1 MKRMLIWLAIIA
13 GLAVAYFIAYPFTLL
28 SYRLTFEVETPE
40 GLKTGSGVIRH
51 AFHQEPWLMQ
61 PSCNAEGVS
70 RGEAVTVDL
79 GPRGTFYALLIGR
92 TNANEPDQGLSPAGM
107 LYTLAPQIREME
119 RCDNARIF
127 TLMFLDAK
135 ADVPSRL
142 IPFLVR
148 FRDEK
153 DPSTVEAVDPENLAA
168 SFGEGVTLKRVVIET
183 TSDPVTTGI
192 ERRLPWLLTL
202 ATGSINGL
210 RQFNP
215 NYPAPINYLTAD
227 SFRRGTP

>member
-40 GLKTGSGVIRH
+40 GLKTGSGVIRL

-61 PSCNAEGVS
+61 PSCGAQGVS

-92 TNANEPDQGLSPAGM
+92 TNANEPDQGLSPARM
-107 LYTLAPQIREME
+107 LSKTLAPQIWEMKP
-119 RCDNARIF
+119 CDNAQIF

-135 ADVPSRL
+135 ANVPSRL

-153 DPSTVEAVDPENLAA
+153 DPSTIEAVDPENLAA

-192 ERRLPWLLTL
+192 ERRLEWLVD
-202 ATGSINGL
+202 GSLKPRWVLLLPGQQDILSSDNW
-210 RQFNP
+210 RK
-215 NYPAPINYLTAD
+215 A
-227 SFRRGTP
+227 R